1 MRLLTVA
8 TNPSHCLQPPIR
20 LPSSPAKPQ
29 LRVIGVSF
37 AGEADLGT
45 GISNALM
52 RRVARGELGPTMRL
66 HRTAPI
72 LAFGRLD
79 KLRPGYGRAVE
90 IARAHGYEPIERM
103 AGGRAAV
110 FHEGT
115 LSFSIA
121 TREQGAN
128 AGTRARFE
136 SMATTIAT
144 ALASFGADARV
155 GEVPGEYCPG
165 EFSVNARAATKLAGI
180 GQRVIT
186 GGAHV
191 GGVVVVRGAGR
202 IRSVLEPIYAALELD
217 WIPATTGS
225 LAAEIGEDD
234 ETLPADEPDPLIER
248 VSGALRTTLATDFEL
263 IEAEL
268 DEPTRRLAAE
278 LRSDH
283 SPPR

>member
-1 MRLLTVA
+1 MIDALELFLCASAHSRNKSFTLSSAPDL
-8 TNPSHCLQPPIR
+8 PPI
-20 LPSSPAKPQ
+20 SPAKPQ

-165 EFSVNARAATKLAGI
+165 EFSVNARAADQVGRYRPAGDH
-180 GQRVIT
+180 RWRPR
-186 GGAHV
+186 GGR
-191 GGVVVVRGAGR
+191 RGR
-202 IRSVLEPIYAALELD
+202 PRS
-217 WIPATTGS
+217 
-225 LAAEIGEDD
+225 
-234 ETLPADEPDPLIER
+234 
-248 VSGALRTTLATDFEL
+248 
-263 IEAEL
+263 
-268 DEPTRRLAAE
+268 
-278 LRSDH
+278 RSD
-283 SPPR
+283 PQRARTDLRRARA